1 MGNYKMSNILKR
13 AGRRA
18 KRGEIWDSGTQVTFT
33 WRTFDLVVFEVI
45 LGSFGALC
53 LKWPVTR
60 KRLVVERKRVKFET
74 LGQLLYIYRV
84 I

>member
-1 MGNYKMSNILKR
+1 MGNYKMSDILKR

-18 KRGEIWDSGTQVTFT
+18 KRGEIWDSGTQVTFM

-45 LGSFGALC
+45 LGSFDALC
-53 LKWPVTR
+53 L
-60 KRLVVERKRVKFET
+60 KRLVVESKRVEFET
-74 LGQLLYIYRV
+74 RGQLLYIYRA